1 MGKSVYS
8 VVLMDDV
15 VEAVDRLAY
24 EAGTSRSNMINRILA
39 EYAQMATPEQRIQD
53 IFSSI
58 SDAVRGQTAL
68 QLMLNASDA
77 MLSMR
82 SAIRYKYNPSMRY
95 VVELYTH
102 PEEELGELR
111 AGLRTQN
118 PSLLLAIGQ
127 FYKLW
132 VGMECVYLQGAP
144 RRSETQGARYTRRL
158 LTPPGAASAEEAGHA
173 IAEYVSLFDACLKTY
188 FDQLDQ
194 PAAAMRAV
202 ESCYREGL
210 SAEAAAL

>member
-15 VEAVDRLAY
+15 VGAIDRLAY
-24 EAGTSRSNMINRILA
+24 EAGTNRSNMINRILA
-39 EYAQMATPEQRIQD
+39 EYAQMATPETQMRD

-58 SDAVRGQTAL
+58 EDVLRGQNAL

-95 VVELYTH
+95 VVELYQHGET
-102 PEEELGELR
+102 ELGELR

-118 PSLLLAIGQ
+118 PSLLAAIGQ
-127 FYKLW
+127 FYKFWTGL
-132 VGMECVYLQGAP
+132 ECVYLQGAP
-144 RRSETQGARYTRRL
+144 RRSEAQGPRYTRRL
-158 LTPPGAASAEEAGHA
+158 LKPQNAGGEAAGRA
-173 IAEYVSLFDACLKTY
+173 IAGYVRLFDTCLKTY
-188 FDQLDQ
+188 FENAGDPPGAL
-194 PAAAMRAV
+194 RAV

-210 SAEAAAL
+210 GADTAQL